1 MAFEGQSQ
9 MDEGLGPHTK
19 QKIKRVSG
27 IELFLELETLPS
39 PLREHLT
46 NELKSV
52 QNRVETAERKLKSA
66 ELIIRDLEE
75 RLGQREMPVGVMEKE
90 PKSQLEEMTLI
101 RQSAVSWIE
110 QRLRQRNTLGHALAF
125 ASQLYWGGRR
135 YSART
140 LESWLYQWRAR
151 GCGGLARQSRSDRG
165 LYRAFSPQAVEAI
178 INLRRAEPSLPVPTL
193 VSRLEVSGVLEPG
206 TFSRASVYRLL
217 RREGLNR
224 SQLIAAG
231 SGPSKAVETQ
241 LANAIS
247 SKLVRQIR
255 RIRSRQ

>member
-1 MAFEGQSQ
+1 MAGQSQ
-9 MDEGLGPHTK
+9 MNESVGPHTK

-39 PLREHLT
+39 PLREHLI
-46 NELKSV
+46 NELKSI
-52 QNRVETAERKLKSA
+52 QNRVEAAERKLKSA

-75 RLGQREMPVGVMEKE
+75 RLGQREMPVGVLEKE

-101 RQSAVSWIE
+101 RKSAVSWIE
-110 QRLRQRNTLGHALAF
+110 QRLRQRNTLGYALAF

-140 LESWLYQWRAR
+140 LESWLYQWRAK